1 MCEHTNKYYHN
12 DKNEHVNMTEIQKY
26 NKYYHNDENEH
37 VNMTEILIIFSYFGH
52 IHLHFGQVHSLTFFS
67 VNFNV
72 KVCRFRSNSNQFLV
86 ILIRSSYLASSF

>member
-37 VNMTEILIIFSYFGH
+37 VNMT
-52 IHLHFGQVHSLTFFS
+52 
-67 VNFNV
+67 
-72 KVCRFRSNSNQFLV
+72 
-86 ILIRSSYLASSF
+86 